1 MTLEV
6 FNRIVEA
13 FGKAIE
19 LDPGFSSPYAGLA
32 MAYCLDFQNHLTS
45 TPDVLDVAA
54 HFAAQAVDKGPDEP
68 LAHFVAANVAI
79 WRRDL
84 LLARVESDRALALN
98 PNYAMAYST
107 RGNIEVY
114 LGAPLAG
121 VPYIQRAMLLDPAF
135 AHQNQH
141 FLGTAYLVAGQFE
154 AAANSLRERVRLS
167 PKTDLS
173 RAFLA
178 SALGHLGELDE
189 ARRVW
194 SELKVINPKYSL
206 TEHLA
211 RLPFQVDADRER
223 IREGAVKADLL
234 A

>member
-1 MTLEV
+1 
-6 FNRIVEA
+6 
-13 FGKAIE
+13 
-19 LDPGFSSPYAGLA
+19 
-32 MAYCLDFQNHLTS
+32 
-45 TPDVLDVAA
+45 
-54 HFAAQAVDKGPDEP
+54 
-68 LAHFVAANVAI
+68 
-79 WRRDL
+79 
-84 LLARVESDRALALN
+84 
-98 PNYAMAYST
+98 
-107 RGNIEVY
+107 
-114 LGAPLAG
+114 
-121 VPYIQRAMLLDPAF
+121 LDPAF

-141 FLGTAYLVAGQFE
+141 FLGPAYLVAGQFE

-211 RLPFQVDADRER
+211 RLPFQIDADRER
-223 IREGAVKADLL
+223 IREGADKADLL
-234 A
+234 ADSAAARLV